1 MKYRCM
7 KYPLNVMAVSIV
19 LAIGIFIF
27 ASIAANFDE
36 NLGHLGW
43 VGVAILVYMIFTVPA
58 SFVIGLV
65 VDLVKGPK
73 EKK

>member
-1 MKYRCM
+1 M

-27 ASIAANFDE
+27 ANFDE

-43 VGVAILVYMIFTVPA
+43 AGVAMLVYMIFTVPA

-65 VDLVKGPK
+65 VDLVKGSK
-73 EKK
+73 EKNSKGCGQNE